1 LNRKPAPRRPWLS
14 LLGAALAALY
24 LAAFVVGYVI
34 YLQNIGQWLPD
45 LTLLL
50 IALPFTFTMNALT
63 NGAFSMTGDETG
75 KVIAAVLFCCA
86 LAYLGGAIIEWILR
100 RLWRMARSSLLP
112 AKRG

>member
-1 LNRKPAPRRPWLS
+1 LKHKAAPRRPWQS

-24 LAAFVVGYVI
+24 LAAFLVGYVI

-75 KVIAAVLFCCA
+75 KVIVAALFCCA
-86 LAYLGGAIIEWILR
+86 LAYLAGVIVEWSLR
-100 RLWRMARSSLLP
+100 LLWRLAISS
-112 AKRG
+112 

>member
-1 LNRKPAPRRPWLS
+1 LNRKAAPRRPWLS

-24 LAAFVVGYVI
+24 LAAFVLGYAI

-75 KVIAAVLFCCA
+75 KVIVAALFCCA
-86 LAYLGGAIIEWILR
+86 IAYLAGAIVEWALR
-100 RLWRMARSSLLP
+100 LLWRLARSSFLP
-112 AKRG
+112 Q